1 VMTLGEKMV
10 VLVAGKRVA
19 LRLFCVPRRT
29 FAVFAGHAVVAVAAA
44 AVVAA
49 AAAEEA
55 RSLDIAALAAGC
67 LVEGLA
73 SELASGAALGVASVG
88 LACVE
93 EVHVDVVAYLADL
106 DCKLRDWACTR
117 NHLQVGDAGV
127 AEERDSNFVSW
138 VRLH

>member
-1 VMTLGEKMV
+1 MMTLGEKMV

-29 FAVFAGHAVVAVAAA
+29 FAVFAGHAVVAVAA
-44 AVVAA
+44 VVA

-55 RSLDIAALAAGC
+55 RSLDIAGLAAGC

>member
-29 FAVFAGHAVVAVAAA
+29 FAVFAEHAVVAVAAV
-44 AVVAA
+44 VVAA
-49 AAAEEA
+49 AAEEEA
-55 RSLDIAALAAGC
+55 RSLDIAGLAAGC

-73 SELASGAALGVASVG
+73 LELASGAALGVASVG